1 LILTREFAGVVLIAL
16 TASTIVTLFIVG
28 ERANKDLEIL
38 ENRYPSGI
46 RQDQRNTF
54 SLALIARKPVED
66 LRVQVGCLHLVPSEN
81 YEVEMGEFGR
91 DALLSLES
99 VRTLTQM
106 SGRLGID
113 PVELEMK
120 VIRNR
125 TRQEM
130 YLFDFTGLLP
140 YVNESILGGYFAT
153 GITSIYA
160 GVFNETGL
168 AYLYAGSKDFFASR
182 NGTITEL
189 SISLN
194 DEKRT
199 YRRIKELSSEEIKSG
214 VPTLVDAPPLGTVEF
229 EDLSKDDTVRIAFSV
244 DRSSLPGGYGDGFEW
259 VRIFVNGIP
268 QTDLA
273 NFFRAA

>member
-1 LILTREFAGVVLIAL
+1 MTFTREIIGVVLIAL
-16 TASTIVTLFIVG
+16 TASTMVTLFIVG
-28 ERANKDLEIL
+28 ERANRDLEIL
-38 ENRYPSGI
+38 ENRFPSSI

-54 SLALIARKPVED
+54 SLGLIARRPIED
-66 LRVQVGCLHLVPSEN
+66 LRVQVGSLHLVPPES
-81 YEVEMGEFGR
+81 YEVEMGRFGR
-91 DALLSLES
+91 EGMLSLEPI
-99 VRTLTQM
+99 RTLTQM
-106 SGRLGID
+106 SEWLGID

-125 TRQEM
+125 TKQEM

-140 YVNESILGGYFAT
+140 YVNDSVLGGYFAG

-160 GVFNETGL
+160 GVFNESGL
-168 AYLYAGSKDFFASR
+168 AYLYAGSEDFFAHR

-199 YRRIKELSSEEIKSG
+199 YRRIKELSPEEIKSG
-214 VPTLVDAPPLGTVEF
+214 VPTVVDAPPLGTVEF
-229 EDLSKDDTVRIAFSV
+229 KGLSKDDTIRIAFSV

-259 VRIFVNGIP
+259 VRVFVNGIP
-268 QTDLA
+268 QADLA
-273 NFFRAA
+273 NFFRAV